1 MDYKSIDLKDV
12 EMEFLLQNKTKN
24 PLLVAGDRH
33 HPAANNQLK
42 VLREQVNVNSL
53 LIFKSNYLSC
63 KKITFST

>member
-42 VLREQVNVNSL
+42 VLREQVNVISL
-53 LIFKSNYLSC
+53 LNF
-63 KKITFST
+63 